1 MTREAKLG
9 LMSMENFTD
18 RILAP
23 SLLYKAPLTIF
34 HPLGQ
39 MLILCPRD

>member
-1 MTREAKLG
+1 MMREAKLG
-9 LMSMENFTD
+9 LMSMENMD

-34 HPLGQ
+34 HSLGQ